1 MICIIL
7 TRVYYCWGLP
17 SSFEGYFVLPAAIS
31 LMPGVHAH
39 LSVTH
44 SIGWFAGAQ
53 HTREHHLNFQLSSSY
68 SPASPQEEPECRWQE
83 AQDGHFTL
91 GVSYFAGDQKQD
103 MLGGKSGFLFSWVF
117 GFCFL
122 VLFWFFGF
130 FFLACL
136 HCLKADPPQRQ
147 IVLLLTLSF
156 NIKRKKSCQGAKGLC
171 QKEKHTGKLLFFK
184 SSVENSRFYTK
195 LENCDKMAVLK
206 GVTSSSF
213 FHHRGYSSLA
223 CATLDSF
230 YCLFLLS

>member
-31 LMPGVHAH
+31 LMPGDHAH
-39 LSVTH
+39 LSLTY
-44 SIGWFAGAQ
+44 SIGWFVDAQ
-53 HTREHHLNFQLSSSY
+53 HTRENHLNFQLSSS
-68 SPASPQEEPECRWQE
+68 P
-83 AQDGHFTL
+83 FTHPHL
-91 GVSYFAGDQKQD
+91 PKRSLSAGDKRLRMGISHWVFLILQVTKTVHV
-103 MLGGKSGFLFSWVF
+103 GGKVGVF
-117 GFCFL
+117 GFL
-122 VLFWFFGF
+122 VFCWFFF

-156 NIKRKKSCQGAKGLC
+156 NIKRKKSCKGAKGLC
-171 QKEKHTGKLLFFK
+171 QKEKHTGKLLFLK
-184 SSVENSRFYTK
+184 SNVENSRFYTK

-213 FHHRGYSSLA
+213 FHHRGSSSLA